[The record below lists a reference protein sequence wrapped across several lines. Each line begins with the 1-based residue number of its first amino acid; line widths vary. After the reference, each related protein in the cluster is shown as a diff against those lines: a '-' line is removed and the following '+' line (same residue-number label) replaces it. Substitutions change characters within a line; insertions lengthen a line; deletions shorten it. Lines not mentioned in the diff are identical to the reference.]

1 MEALER
7 VLKATSHLISYAQG
21 MNYIGAIFLLEVILQ
36 YGHNP
41 TASQPHRST
50 TPGQLLQRHSH
61 LLSRNHGP

>member
-36 YGHNP
+36 FGHNP
-41 TASQPHRST
+41 TVLQPNTRT
-50 TPGQLLQRHSH
+50 TPAAPLL
-61 LLSRNHGP
+61 LLK